1 MKKAVRTQANEVSID
16 ELGEELLQ
24 HLASY
29 ENAEAVKLAH
39 EMINL
44 VKSREHKLGLRRIK
58 GVLVPAKFE
67 SLEQARRERSLIC
80 NAVDSLQKDV
90 NDLVMFFET
99 CAEYGRCSS
108 GLCPVCERLFRL
120 RLIRFL
126 TQNNLRKLRWYM
138 VTVIVEN
145 WNVAPGDFTRFGS
158 LNNHP
163 VVKKICRALS
173 STKTNTPVLAFGSV
187 ETVFN
192 LVDNEPYAKPFHI
205 HLMVSGLARN
215 AIRRTIRE
223 TSVLCDEANKP
234 LEVRRVKPSVTSFL
248 RAATYVCKQPLK
260 QRRKTSD
267 PGAGY
272 GHHEFPYTRYLGEL
286 ISNYG
291 DINTGDRW
299 VSIGI
304 NYTHDQFQLNDNVKL
319 KVVQKIKRIVR
330 MSKAKRVKLGRLV
343 TGAGC
348 G

>member
-1 MKKAVRTQANEVSID
+1 MKKAVRTQADEANINELED
-16 ELGEELLQ
+16 ELLQ
-24 HLASY
+24 HLAPY

-39 EMINL
+39 EMIDHI
-44 VKSREHKLGLRRIK
+44 KSREHKDGLRRFK
-58 GVLVPAKFE
+58 GMLVPAKFE
-67 SLEQARRERSLIC
+67 SLEQARRERKLIRD
-80 NAVDSLQKDV
+80 AIDGLHSDV
-90 NDLVMFFET
+90 SDPVMFFET
-99 CAEYGRCSS
+99 CAKYGRCSS

-126 TQNNLRKLRWYM
+126 TDNNLRKLRWYM
-138 VTVIVEN
+138 VTVIVKN
-145 WNVAPGDFTRFGS
+145 WKIAPGDFTRFGS
-158 LNNHP
+158 LNDNQ
-163 VVKKICRALS
+163 VVKNICRALS

-215 AIRRTIRE
+215 AIRKAIGE
-223 TSVLCDEANKP
+223 TGVLCDEANKP

-267 PGAGY
+267 PGAQY
-272 GHHEFPYTRYLGEL
+272 GHHEFPYTRHLGEL

-304 NYTHDQFQLNDNVKL
+304 NYSHDQFQLNDNVKL
-319 KVVQKIKRIVR
+319 KVVQKIKRVVR
-330 MSKAKRVKLGRLV
+330 LSKAKRVKLRRLV